1 MAGMAFSVTFPVA
14 LALLLT
20 WCGYLEYQDK
30 LISGE
35 DEDLDKLKSEREN
48 WKASRSLE
56 ETRPVGKGIASGSS
70 NEQQLRAAPAVGPPN
85 QNTVLE
91 SFDSALS
98 ASSASSA
105 VHVKPINVT
114 AAKLAG

>member
-1 MAGMAFSVTFPVA
+1 MAFSTEILIAGMAFSVTFPVA

-30 LISGE
+30 LISRE

-56 ETRPVGKGIASGSS
+56 ETRSVG
-70 NEQQLRAAPAVGPPN
+70 
-85 QNTVLE
+85 
-91 SFDSALS
+91 
-98 ASSASSA
+98 
-105 VHVKPINVT
+105 
-114 AAKLAG
+114 